1 MLTQLRNKR
10 LAGGERRWRIIVL
23 CGLLA
28 IVLFILIFERR
39 YIFPAPDETWQAMQ
53 QRRTWRVGTDPSF
66 PPFEQLDANGQPVGY
81 DIDLARQLAATWGLQ
96 VQVVALG
103 FDSLLD
109 ALQTGQVDSVMSALP
124 YDERLTQNVTYSAP
138 YFEAGIRLVV
148 RKNSPIQTAAQL
160 TNRKIAVELGSTGD
174 MVGRRL
180 QRATP
185 TLQLV
190 QFPTPDEAVAALE
203 QDQAIDALLID
214 QVTLRTAQGKGATLV
229 AIGDVMESNPYVIA
243 MPHKASILQAQV
255 EQTLQSFQTNG
266 VLKQLETKW
275 FHPIK

>member
-1 MLTQLRNKR
+1 MLTHLRTKHF
-10 LAGGERRWRIIVL
+10 GEGRRWLVIAL

-28 IVLFILIFERR
+28 IVLLILIFERKL
-39 YIFPAPDETWQAMQ
+39 IFPAPDETWQTMQ
-53 QRRTWRVGTDPSF
+53 QRHTWRVGLDPSF
-66 PPFEQLDANGQPVGY
+66 PPFEQLDASGQPVGY
-81 DIDLARQLAATWGLQ
+81 DIDLAHQMAAAWGIQ

-109 ALQTGQVDSVMSALP
+109 ALQTGQVDSVISALP

-148 RKNSPIQTAAQL
+148 RKASPIQTVAQL
-160 TNRKIAVELGSTGD
+160 ANRKIAVELGSTGD

-180 QRATP
+180 QRETP

-203 QDQAIDALLID
+203 HDQTIDALLID

-243 MPHKASILQAQV
+243 MPRKASILQAQV
-255 EQTLQSFQTNG
+255 EQTLQNFQTKG
-266 VLKQLETKW
+266 VLQQLETKW
-275 FHPIK
+275 FNPIK